1 MCPNSWKNSSIN
13 NTTEVAKPAF
23 NWAENRTTFEQQ
35 SEMNEVYIIFLN
47 KGAAHYKLVWYTC
60 IKG

>member
-1 MCPNSWKNSSIN
+1 MRPNSWKSSSIN

-23 NWAENRTTFEQQ
+23 NSAETRTTFEQQ

-47 KGAAHYKLVWYTC
+47 KGAAHYKLV
-60 IKG
+60 